1 MIIYNVTIKIYPDIE
16 AEWLNWMQRE
26 HIPEVLATG
35 YFDRAVFTRLLEPH
49 DEEGLTFSV
58 QYYTSTHHRYKQYID
73 EEAPKLRQKGFDR
86 FGDRFIAFRSLMET
100 ID

>member
-16 AEWLNWMQRE
+16 KDWLIWMQHE

-35 YFDRAVFTRLLEPH
+35 YFDRAVFTRLLEPQ

-58 QYYTSTHHRYKQYID
+58 QYFTSSLLRYEQYIR